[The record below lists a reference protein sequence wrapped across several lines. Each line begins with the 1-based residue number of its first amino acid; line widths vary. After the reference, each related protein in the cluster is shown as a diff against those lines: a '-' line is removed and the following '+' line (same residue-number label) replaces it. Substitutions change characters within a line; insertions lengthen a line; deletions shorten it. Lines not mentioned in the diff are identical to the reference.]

1 MSLLHP
7 ELLICLWSA
16 TFHLH
21 LALHMHK
28 HRHSLLSLSLLC
40 SPLVQTQQAP
50 GHFSHLFFPACL
62 PSFLCHHHVALS
74 PPSGGPSSAF
84 TLSRQAKNERD
95 NLCTLDGVCLS
106 VVVVCNIISISSL
119 QLTHWRQT
127 VTAELLLSYQQ
138 MKKTKTKKT
147 KKAPHTTRCPSTQD
161 KTKSLRA
168 LHFHYFFSI
177 SCFKSS
183 TSGESCHGAVCV
195 FCSATTIF
203 QSPSFSF
210 SLLFFA
216 VTFCRLL
223 LLLVVVLK
231 THTHT
236 AVILQRR
243 SRKAVCVWPECRL
256 LPFSLPL

>member
-1 MSLLHP
+1 
-7 ELLICLWSA
+7 
-16 TFHLH
+16 
-21 LALHMHK
+21 MHK

-106 VVVVCNIISISSL
+106 VVVVCNIISISL

-147 KKAPHTTRCPSTQD
+147 KKTPHTTRCPSTQD

-168 LHFHYFFSI
+168 LHFHYFFLFLVSKAARPARVVMVQCVL
-177 SCFKSS
+177 S
-183 TSGESCHGAVCV
+183 AVRRR
-195 FCSATTIF
+195 
-203 QSPSFSF
+203 SF
-210 SLLFFA
+210 SLLFSHSCSLQSLSVA
-216 VTFCRLL
+216 CCCCWWWYS
-223 LLLVVVLK
+223 K
-231 THTHT
+231 HTHCSDPAET
-236 AVILQRR
+236 
-243 SRKAVCVWPECRL
+243 K
-256 LPFSLPL
+256 